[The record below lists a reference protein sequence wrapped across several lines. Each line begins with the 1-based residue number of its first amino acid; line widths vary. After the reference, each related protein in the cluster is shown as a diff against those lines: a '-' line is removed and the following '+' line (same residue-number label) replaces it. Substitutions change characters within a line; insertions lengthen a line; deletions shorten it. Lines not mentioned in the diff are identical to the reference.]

1 MEKGIIL
8 QNINNLRS
16 NSMPGTGIHG
26 LPRRSKLCRPLK
38 YKWNKHAIIM
48 GNSVWSSAIIS
59 VHNIAICT
67 VLLLN

>member
-26 LPRRSKLCRPLK
+26 LPRRSKLRRPLK
-38 YKWNKHAIIM
+38 YKWNQHAIIM
-48 GNSVWSSAIIS
+48 GDSIWRSTIIG
-59 VHNIAICT
+59 VYNIAICT